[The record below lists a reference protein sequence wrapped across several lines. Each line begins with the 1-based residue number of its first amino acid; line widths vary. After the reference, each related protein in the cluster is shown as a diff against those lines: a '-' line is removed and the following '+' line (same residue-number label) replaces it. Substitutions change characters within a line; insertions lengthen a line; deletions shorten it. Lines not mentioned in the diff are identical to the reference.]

1 MGEHCGHAQ
10 VLAERLILILI
21 LNSPFVVAGLGVG
34 SCCLS
39 QAVTDQVAEADSGAQ
54 LSNSVPLTRG
64 GCPRAESQP
73 LGRTVSCVF
82 VLFSV
87 CGSLFNVLASEV

>member
-1 MGEHCGHAQ
+1 MGTGSCQA
-10 VLAERLILILI
+10 ADIILI
-21 LNSPFVVAGLGVG
+21 LNLPFVVAGLAVG
-34 SCCLS
+34 SCRLS
-39 QAVTDQVAEADSGAQ
+39 QAVTDAVAEADSGAQ
-54 LSNSVPLTRG
+54 LANSVPLTHGR
-64 GCPRAESQP
+64 CPRAESRP